1 MDSRI
6 QDCLRFPYIG
16 QKITKFYGRFHGG
29 DELLIMQ
36 IVVQKRKGITPH
48 SLLMKGA
55 LYFTL
60 VRGVKRLAAHLP
72 IPVLRERRVLSLPA
86 QSTTWLH
93 DPLTEPGMG
102 LRKGR

>member
-1 MDSRI
+1 MAWIPESKIVLDSLTLGKKSPNFT
-6 QDCLRFPYIG
+6 C
-16 QKITKFYGRFHGG
+16 FHGG

-72 IPVLRERRVLSLPA
+72 SPSCENDAFKASRHNLRLGCTIP
-86 QSTTWLH
+86 
-93 DPLTEPGMG
+93 
-102 LRKGR
+102 

>member
-1 MDSRI
+1 MESRI

-72 IPVLRERRVLSLPA
+72 SPSCENDA
-86 QSTTWLH
+86 FKASTTWLH

-102 LRKGR
+102 LQKGR

>member
-72 IPVLRERRVLSLPA
+72 SRLAR
-86 QSTTWLH
+86 TTRLK
-93 DPLTEPGMG
+93 PPGTIYD
-102 LRKGR
+102 LVARSPD